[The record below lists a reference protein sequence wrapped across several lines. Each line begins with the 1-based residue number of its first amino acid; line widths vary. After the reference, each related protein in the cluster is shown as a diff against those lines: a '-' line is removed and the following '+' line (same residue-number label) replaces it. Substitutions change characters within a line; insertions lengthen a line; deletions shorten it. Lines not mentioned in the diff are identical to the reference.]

1 MVVKQINLF
10 EELEEVEDALENE
23 DDLERLDTGVLS
35 AAIVNSTDWTIET
48 ILNQVR
54 KGNILLNPE
63 FQRRDAW
70 AKKRK
75 SEFIESLFLNF
86 PVPQIVLAADKKM
99 KGKYIVIDGKQRLLS
114 LSQFASTGE
123 GDKFEELKLT
133 GLKVRED
140 LNGKSLSTLRQDPRF
155 SDDIRAWE
163 NETIRTVV
171 IKHWP
176 NETFLYHVFLRLN
189 TNSVGL
195 SPQELRQA
203 LHPGRFI
210 EFAAEG
216 SEKSEAI
223 REILSLKKP
232 DFRMRDVEI
241 FIRYYAFKYFIHRY
255 NGSMKD
261 FLDDVCSEL
270 NASWESKYHEL
281 EESAAKLEMAHKVTK
296 VIFKENFY
304 RKWTG
309 EKYERKFN
317 RAIFDVMVFYFSQ
330 GDVAE
335 RVPGKEAELE
345 KEFQSLCAGD
355 KEFLGSIERTTKSID
370 ATCYRLSKWA
380 EVLNKVLGLS
390 LPIYK
395 VEKNRII

>member
-1 MVVKQINLF
+1 MTEQQINLF
-10 EELEEVEDALENE
+10 GEIEEVEEALENE
-23 DDLERLDTGVLS
+23 DDLDGLDQAELS
-35 AAIVNSTDWTIET
+35 SAIVNSTDWTIET
-48 ILNQVR
+48 ILSQVH
-54 KGNILLNPE
+54 KGNILLDPE

-86 PVPQIVLAADKKM
+86 PVPQIVLAADKKS

-114 LSQFASTGE
+114 LSQFAALDE
-123 GDKFEELKLT
+123 GRFEELKLV
-133 GLKVRED
+133 GLKVRPE
-140 LNGKSLSTLRQDPRF
+140 LNGKSLQMLRNDSRF
-155 SDDIRAWE
+155 SDDVRAWE

-176 NETFLYHVFLRLN
+176 SDNFLYHVFLRLN

-203 LHPGRFI
+203 LHPGKFI
-210 EFAAEG
+210 EYAVRG
-216 SEKSEAI
+216 SEKSLAI
-223 REILSLKKP
+223 QEILSLKRP

-241 FIRYYAFKYFIHRY
+241 FIRYFAFKNFIHQY

-261 FLDDVCSEL
+261 FLDMTCQEL
-270 NASWESKYHEL
+270 NLAWGQRQSEIEK
-281 EESAAKLEMAHKVTK
+281 SAEKLEQAHIIVKS
-296 VIFKENFY
+296 IFKDNFY

-317 RAIFDVMVFYFSQ
+317 RAIYDIMVFYFSNIE
-330 GDVAE
+330 VAKN
-335 RVPGKEAELE
+335 VVGKEGELE
-345 KEFQSLCAGD
+345 AAFKGLCAGD
-355 KEFLGSIERTTKSID
+355 QMFLASIERTTKSIE

-380 EVLNKVLGLS
+380 EALNGVLGMS
-390 LPIYK
+390 LPILK
-395 VEKNRII
+395 VEKNRIV